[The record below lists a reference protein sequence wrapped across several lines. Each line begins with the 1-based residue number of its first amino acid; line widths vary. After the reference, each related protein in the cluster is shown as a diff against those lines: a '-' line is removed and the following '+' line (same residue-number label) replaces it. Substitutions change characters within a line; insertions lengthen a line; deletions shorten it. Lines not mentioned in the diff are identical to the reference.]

1 MPPPSAARRLWR
13 SSISKRQPLEAPSGV
28 SNEPIGRVGGS
39 LIGCLGPCIV
49 EVAET
54 GPSIVQVARGL
65 DPFTGKRDNEAL
77 SLPSVRKL
85 CIEGAASLSP

>member
-65 DPFTGKRDNEAL
+65 VPVTGIGREITKL
-77 SLPSVRKL
+77 SHFRSVTVQ
-85 CIEGAASLSP
+85 A